1 MLPRVPTNL
10 CSCLDKIHATTHAPT
25 AELQLSRDTVSINP
39 SLTLRSVV
47 FEDGHRNTGSVSL
60 TPSSI
65 LSSNN
70 NGLAREFFKHLP
82 SSVWFRAM
90 CTSYYNCCSLSERS
104 ALSNLLSGV
113 RDERC
118 HWIGW
123 LRPRAFHLPPSTFPS
138 LPPFH
143 VPPSPAFHVI
153 LDFPSF
159 LPPGAA
165 NNIQI
170 LGNSCDNPW
179 MSGETKYDVT
189 QNVTIQWEIA
199 WNMTVDSWRISN
211 GHGNDCSGN
220 HGKGVKYGKEKL
232 QRTFNSTD
240 KWLSKKNTFA
250 V

>member
-10 CSCLDKIHATTHAPT
+10 CSCLDKIHATTHAPN
-25 AELQLSRDTVSINP
+25 AELQLPRDTVSINP
-39 SLTLRSVV
+39 CLTLRSVL

-82 SSVWFRAM
+82 SSVWFWEM

-123 LRPRAFHLPPSTFPS
+123 LRPRAFHLPPSPA
-138 LPPFH
+138 FH
-143 VPPSPAFHVI
+143 LPPSPAFHVI

-170 LGNSCDNPW
+170 LGNLWQSLNVRRDKIWRHTKCDDSMGNS
-179 MSGETKYDVT
+179 MKYD
-189 QNVTIQWEIA
+189 
-199 WNMTVDSWRISN
+199 SWQ
-211 GHGNDCSGN
+211 
-220 HGKGVKYGKEKL
+220 L
-232 QRTFNSTD
+232 TD
-240 KWLSKKNTFA
+240 K
-250 V
+250 

>member
-39 SLTLRSVV
+39 SLTLRSVL

-70 NGLAREFFKHLP
+70 NNGLAREFFKHLP
-82 SSVWFRAM
+82 RAVFDLEM
-90 CTSYYNCCSLSERS
+90 
-104 ALSNLLSGV
+104 
-113 RDERC
+113 ERC
-118 HWIGW
+118 V
-123 LRPRAFHLPPSTFPS
+123 LQLLLFVRTFCVVKFTLGCQRWEVSLDRLTSPQS

-143 VPPSPAFHVI
+143 LPPSPAFHVI

-170 LGNSCDNPW
+170 LGNLWQSLNVRRDKIWRHTKCDDSMGNS
-179 MSGETKYDVT
+179 MKYD
-189 QNVTIQWEIA
+189 
-199 WNMTVDSWRISN
+199 SWQ
-211 GHGNDCSGN
+211 
-220 HGKGVKYGKEKL
+220 L
-232 QRTFNSTD
+232 TD
-240 KWLSKKNTFA
+240 Q
-250 V
+250 